1 MERLERLKDNTV
13 ELTEEQKEFDAYDN
27 ELLNN
32 ILSTPNSTPKSEPKP
47 ANKLDDMEIQ
57 LADDDEMDEL
67 FGKPNK
73 QQDNKE
79 ERTTSQ
85 EVYEIYTSID
95 HDLKVNGYI
104 IRETK

>member
-1 MERLERLKDNTV
+1 MERLERLKDNIV
-13 ELTEEQKEFDAYDN
+13 ELTEEQKEFDAYDD

-73 QQDNKE
+73 E
-79 ERTTSQ
+79 E
-85 EVYEIYTSID
+85 EVKHEKHYVPENNQTITYGYTMNIS
-95 HDLKVNGYI
+95 KKN
-104 IRETK
+104 

>member
-1 MERLERLKDNTV
+1 MKRLEWLKDNTV
-13 ELTEEQKEFDAYDN
+13 ELTEEQKEFDSYDN

-67 FGKPNK
+67 FGKPNTVSGSTRI
-73 QQDNKE
+73 QKE
-79 ERTTSQ
+79 TSA
-85 EVYEIYTSID
+85 IMAM
-95 HDLKVNGYI
+95 
-104 IRETK
+104 